1 MGCEVRRV
9 RFEVV
14 FSSFSTEIGEMKDE
28 NTRMHEKARM
38 HNVHPGSHPLSFSRL
53 AGIASWLAGVSSWLA
68 GVSSWLAGVASWLA
82 GAGRIS
88 SWLAG
93 VVARCESGGVR
104 GEV

>member
-68 GVSSWLAGVASWLA
+68 GVSSWLAGA
-82 GAGRIS
+82 GWIS

>member
-68 GVSSWLAGVASWLA
+68 GVSSWLAGA
-82 GAGRIS
+82 GWIS

-93 VVARCESGGVR
+93 VVVSRESGGVR
-104 GEV
+104 CEV

>member
-9 RFEVV
+9 RCELKDVV

-28 NTRMHEKARM
+28 KTRMHEKARM

-68 GVSSWLAGVASWLA
+68 GVSSWLAGVSFRLAGISSWLS
-82 GAGRIS
+82 GVS

-93 VVARCESGGVR
+93 VSRR
-104 GEV
+104 MDT

>member
-14 FSSFSTEIGEMKDE
+14 FSSFSTEIGEMKAE
-28 NTRMHEKARM
+28 NIRMHEKARM

-68 GVSSWLAGVASWLA
+68 GVSSWLAGA
-82 GAGRIS
+82 GWIS

-93 VVARCESGGVR
+93 VVVRCESGGVR
-104 GEV
+104 CEV